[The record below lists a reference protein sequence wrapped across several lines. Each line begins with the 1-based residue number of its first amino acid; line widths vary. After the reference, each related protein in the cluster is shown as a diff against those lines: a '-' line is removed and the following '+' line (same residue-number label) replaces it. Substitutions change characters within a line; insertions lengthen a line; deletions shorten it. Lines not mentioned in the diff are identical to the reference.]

1 MSLWLQVRKQAAEQ
15 LYVQLLTVEDS
26 GTYSEE
32 MLEPAYDVL
41 TEVAWDGPVESVRMA
56 RSKLLQIFGM
66 QQGQPESAVEAQTFD
81 ASNSRKHDENA
92 SYQALINDG
101 SRL

>member
-1 MSLWLQVRKQAAEQ
+1 MTCVQVRKQAAEQ
-15 LYVQLLTVEDS
+15 LYVRLLTIEDS
-26 GTYSEE
+26 GAYDED

-41 TEVAWDGPVESVRMA
+41 TEVAWDGPVEAVKAA
-56 RSKLLQIFGM
+56 RAQLMSIFKL
-66 QQGQPESAVEAQTFD
+66 QQSQSDSAVELV
-81 ASNSRKHDENA
+81 KHAVSIIKKMDDNA